1 MKYTISE
8 IAQVLGTSEATLSCP
23 EATVSVLLIDS
34 RSLSLPKES
43 LFFALRTSMGNGH
56 KYINELYE
64 RGVRNFVVESLED
77 LTFTYSDANF
87 LKVNNTLIALQT
99 LAAYHRQRFESL
111 PVIAITGSRGK
122 TRVKEWLNQLL
133 SPDYR
138 IVRSPR
144 SFNSQIGVPLS
155 LWNID
160 NDTTLAIIE
169 AGISTT
175 GEMAAL
181 HAMIAPTIAVVTCIS
196 DEHDEGF
203 ASRKEKA
210 QEKALLLQGSNHY
223 IYCGCN
229 EWMIEATHKSG
240 STPCNLSVENTVTC
254 NGTTTIT
261 YRHNDEQ
268 HAVTIPFT
276 TLVDIENATTCLGVM
291 LTLGISHHVIAQRM
305 KQLKPVATR
314 INVIEGVNNCTII
327 ADGYTSDL
335 NSLSPAIDFVARRT
349 GSRPNTVIM
358 SDLMDSAPGYEEYI
372 YKRVAQCLEE
382 RKVSRLLAVGPQ
394 MCSHASLFAGINARF
409 FESTTQF
416 VNEMSQG
423 DFEDESILVKGAP
436 EFDFSQVIDLLEA
449 KRHQTVEEVD
459 LNALA
464 HNFKFFKS
472 LVKPSTKT
480 VAMVKASG
488 YGAGSYEVAKT
499 LQDRGANYL
508 AVACQDEGVELRMT
522 GITMPIIVLNPQ
534 VVNYKAIF
542 RYNLEP
548 EVYSIEE
555 CKELIK
561 EGEKCGVT
569 NHAVHIKIDSGMHR
583 LGFTLEQLPELIELI
598 AGQNVLRPTSVFSH
612 LCVADEPDQDAYTLQ
627 QIEYFTSCTEL
638 LQKHYKHHLIRHILN
653 TSGIVRFPQY
663 QFDMVRIGVG
673 LYGIKTVFDGS
684 EDTLQT
690 VSSLKS
696 VIISIKTWPA
706 GTTIGYGRH
715 GVLTRDSRIATVT
728 IGYADGLDRHLGN
741 GNISMWAGGKRCPTV
756 GNVCMDAVMIDVTD
770 TDCHVGDIVEI
781 FGNHI
786 PVEELS
792 EARGTIPYEILT
804 SVSPRVK
811 RVYYRE

>member
-1 MKYTISE
+1 MKYAISD
-8 IAQVLGTSEATLSCP
+8 IAQVLGATESILGCP
-23 EATVSVLLIDS
+23 EATVSTLLIDS
-34 RSLSLPKES
+34 RSLSLPSET

-56 KYINELYE
+56 KYVSDLYDH
-64 RGVRNFVVESLED
+64 GVRNFVVESLADISEERR
-77 LTFTYSDANF
+77 DANY
-87 LKVNNTLIALQT
+87 LVVNNTLIALQM
-99 LAAYHRQRFESL
+99 LAAYHRHRFESL
-111 PVIAITGSRGK
+111 PIIAITGSRGK

-160 NDTTLAIIE
+160 DDTTLAIIE

-175 GEMAAL
+175 GEMASL
-181 HAMIAPTIAVVTCIS
+181 QAMIAPTMGVITNVG

-203 ASRKEKA
+203 SSIEEKIREKA
-210 QEKALLLQGSNHY
+210 RLLQDCKQC
-223 IYCGCN
+223 IYCGEDQRIKDAIPSLTQL
-229 EWMIEATHKSG
+229 EWSQQDDTAGK
-240 STPCNLSVENTVTC
+240 
-254 NGTTTIT
+254 TTIT
-261 YRHNDEQ
+261 Y
-268 HAVTIPFT
+268 TIDGEHHKATVPFT
-276 TLVDIENATTCLGVM
+276 APVDIENAVTCLGVL
-291 LTLGISHHVIAQRM
+291 LTLGITPETIAQRM
-305 KQLKPVATR
+305 ALLTYVATR

-327 ADGYTSDL
+327 EDGYTSDL
-335 NSLSPAIDFVARRT
+335 NSLAPAIDFVARRT

-358 SDLMDSAPGYEEYI
+358 SDLMDSAPGYDEI
-372 YKRVAQCLEE
+372 TYKRVAKCLTD
-382 RKVSRLLAVGPQ
+382 RKVSRLLAIGPT
-394 MCSHASLFAGINARF
+394 MCKYAPLFGDINAKF
-409 FESTTQF
+409 FESTAQF
-416 VNEMSQG
+416 VSEMSQG
-423 DFEDESILVKGAP
+423 DFEDETVLVKGAP
-436 EFDFSQVIDLLEA
+436 GFDFDQVMELLEA

-472 LVKPSTKT
+472 LIKPTTKT

-499 LQDRGANYL
+499 LQDRGADYL

-534 VVNYKAIF
+534 VVNYKAMF
-542 RYNLEP
+542 TYNLEP
-548 EVYSIEE
+548 EVYSLEE
-555 CKELIK
+555 CMELIR
-561 EGEKCGVT
+561 EGEKCGVKDF
-569 NHAVHIKIDSGMHR
+569 AVHIKIDTGMHR
-583 LGFTLEQLPELIELI
+583 LGFTLEQLPALIELLK
-598 AGQNVLRPTSVFSH
+598 GQDVLKPTSVFSH
-612 LCVADEPDQDAYTLQ
+612 LCVADEPSQDDYTMQQLAYFDKCTQELQ
-627 QIEYFTSCTEL
+627 SHFD
-638 LQKHYKHHLIRHILN
+638 HHLLRHILN

-663 QFDMVRIGVG
+663 QHDMVRIGVG
-673 LYGIKTVFDGS
+673 LYGIKTVMDGS
-684 EDTLQT
+684 EDALQP

-696 VIISIKTWPA
+696 VIISIKEWPA

-741 GNISMWAGGKRCPTV
+741 GNICMWAGGKRCPTV
-756 GNVCMDAVMIDVTD
+756 GNVCMDAVMLDITD
-770 TDCHVGDIVEI
+770 TDCKVGDIVEI

-792 EARGTIPYEILT
+792 DARGTIPYEILT